1 MLDPS
6 YIADDIANIPS
17 NYSRIIG
24 RELELQMR
32 DLPKL
37 LKFTQLSPEQFLQDD
52 ILLTTRQQVQ
62 ILHNALNLSPHPD
75 FGLRLGRHLTPAT
88 HGAMGFLVNSSPNLL
103 MALQAFQAFVPT
115 RMSFVRLNF
124 KTQQEWVECEI
135 RFETLLSEEIYRSL
149 LECCLMVFVACAEF
163 IIGRPLAEAQI
174 YFSFAKPSY
183 SHVYSDYF
191 AADYQFSAP
200 YSKIRI
206 PIETCHIANVSA
218 NHDNYVLA
226 MKQCETMLSQ
236 LKSHKCSTT
245 YQLQKLMLSQPLGT
259 FSEDDAAAA
268 LFISKRTLARRL
280 AKENNSY
287 SDIRDKLLSE
297 QASHYLRHSTMS
309 VEVIASLLNYHD
321 SANFRRA
328 FKRWFAVS
336 PKEYRQKLAIP
347 PSLQLSPTEEGVL
360 ITKT

>member
-1 MLDPS
+1 
-6 YIADDIANIPS
+6 
-17 NYSRIIG
+17 
-24 RELELQMR
+24 
-32 DLPKL
+32 
-37 LKFTQLSPEQFLQDD
+37 
-52 ILLTTRQQVQ
+52 
-62 ILHNALNLSPHPD
+62 
-75 FGLRLGRHLTPAT
+75 
-88 HGAMGFLVNSSPNLL
+88 MGFLVNSSPNLL
-103 MALQAFQAFVPT
+103 MALHAFQSFVPT

-174 YFSFAKPSY
+174 FFSFAKPNY

-245 YQLQKLMLSQPLGT
+245 YQLQKMMLSQPLGT
-259 FSEDDAAAA
+259 LSEEDAAAA
-268 LFISKRTLARRL
+268 LFISKRTLARHL
-280 AKENNSY
+280 AKEGSSY
-287 SDIRDKLLSE
+287 MEIREKLLSE
-297 QASHYLRHSTMS
+297 QASHYLRNSTMS
-309 VEVIASLLNYHD
+309 VEAIASLLNYHD

-336 PKEYRQKLAIP
+336 PKEYRQQFI
-347 PSLQLSPTEEGVL
+347 V
-360 ITKT
+360 

>member
-6 YIADDIANIPS
+6 YMADDIANIPS

-37 LKFTQLSPEQFLQDD
+37 LKFSQLSPEQFLQED
-52 ILLTTRQQVQ
+52 ILLTTRQQIQ
-62 ILHNALNLSPHPD
+62 ILNNALQLSPHVD

-115 RMSFVRLNF
+115 RMSFARLNF
-124 KTQQEWVECEI
+124 KSQQDWVECEI
-135 RFETLLSEEIYRSL
+135 SFETVLSEEVYRSL

-163 IIGRPLAEAQI
+163 IIGRPLHDAQMS
-174 YFSFAKPSY
+174 FSFSKPLY
-183 SHVYSDYF
+183 HDVYKVYF
-191 AADYQFSAP
+191 AGNYQFSAP
-200 YSKIRI
+200 YSSIKI
-206 PIETCHIANVSA
+206 PLETCYIPNASA

-226 MKQCETMLSQ
+226 MRQCEVMLSQ

-245 YQLQKLMLSQPLGT
+245 YQLQKMMLSQPLGT
-259 FSEDDAAAA
+259 LSEEDAAAA
-268 LFISKRTLARRL
+268 LFISKRTLARHL
-280 AKENNSY
+280 AKEGSSY
-287 SDIRDKLLSE
+287 MDIREKLLSE
-297 QASHYLRHSTMS
+297 QASHYLCNSAMS
-309 VEVIASLLNYHD
+309 VEAIASLLNYHD

-328 FKRWFAVS
+328 FKRWFKVS
-336 PKEYRQKLAIP
+336 PKEYRQKLAIK
-347 PSLQLSPTEEGVL
+347 PSPQASPTADGVL

>member
-6 YIADDIANIPS
+6 YMADDIANIPS

-62 ILHNALNLSPHPD
+62 ILHNALQLSPHPD

-103 MALQAFQAFVPT
+103 MALHAFQSFVPT

-163 IIGRPLAEAQI
+163 IIGRPLTEAQI
-174 YFSFAKPSY
+174 FFSFAKPNY
-183 SHVYSDYF
+183 SHVYRDYF
-191 AADYQFSAP
+191 MANYQFSAP
-200 YSKIRI
+200 YSNIKI
-206 PIETCHIANVSA
+206 PLETCHIPNASA
-218 NHDNYVLA
+218 NYDNYVLA

-245 YQLQKLMLSQPLGT
+245 YQLQKMMLSQPLGT
-259 FSEDDAAAA
+259 LSEEDAAAA
-268 LFISKRTLARRL
+268 LFISKRTLARHL
-280 AKENNSY
+280 AKEGSSY
-287 SDIRDKLLSE
+287 MEIREKLLSE
-297 QASHYLRHSTMS
+297 QASHYLRNSTMS
-309 VEVIASLLNYHD
+309 VEAIASLLNYHD

-336 PKEYRQKLAIP
+336 PKEYRQ
-347 PSLQLSPTEEGVL
+347 QFVV
-360 ITKT
+360 

>member
-1 MLDPS
+1 MSQKLMLDPS
-6 YIADDIANIPS
+6 YMADDIANIPS

-62 ILHNALNLSPHPD
+62 ILHNALQLSPHPD

-103 MALQAFQAFVPT
+103 MALHAFQSFVPT

-163 IIGRPLAEAQI
+163 IIGRPLTEAQI
-174 YFSFAKPSY
+174 FFSFAKPNY
-183 SHVYSDYF
+183 SHVYRDYF
-191 AADYQFSAP
+191 MANYQFSAP
-200 YSKIRI
+200 YSNIKI
-206 PIETCHIANVSA
+206 PLETCHIPNASA
-218 NHDNYVLA
+218 NYDNYVLA

-245 YQLQKLMLSQPLGT
+245 YQLQKMMLSQPLGT
-259 FSEDDAAAA
+259 LSEEDAAAA
-268 LFISKRTLARRL
+268 LFISKRTLARHL
-280 AKENNSY
+280 AKEGSSY
-287 SDIRDKLLSE
+287 MEIREKLLSE
-297 QASHYLRHSTMS
+297 QASHYLRNSTMS
-309 VEVIASLLNYHD
+309 VEAIASLLNYHD

-336 PKEYRQKLAIP
+336 PKEYRQQFI
-347 PSLQLSPTEEGVL
+347 V
-360 ITKT
+360 

>member
-1 MLDPS
+1 MSQKLMLDPS
-6 YIADDIANIPS
+6 YMADDIANIPS

-62 ILHNALNLSPHPD
+62 ILHNALQLSPHPD

-103 MALQAFQAFVPT
+103 MALHAFQSFVPT

-163 IIGRPLAEAQI
+163 IIGRPLTEAQI
-174 YFSFAKPSY
+174 FFSFAKPNY
-183 SHVYSDYF
+183 SHVYRDYF
-191 AADYQFSAP
+191 MANYQFSAP
-200 YSKIRI
+200 YSNIKI
-206 PIETCHIANVSA
+206 PLETCHIPNASA
-218 NHDNYVLA
+218 NYDNYVLA

-245 YQLQKLMLSQPLGT
+245 YQLQKMMLSQPLGT
-259 FSEDDAAAA
+259 LSEEDAAAA
-268 LFISKRTLARRL
+268 LFISKRTLARHL
-280 AKENNSY
+280 AKEGSSY
-287 SDIRDKLLSE
+287 MEIREKLLSE
-297 QASHYLRHSTMS
+297 QASHYLRNSTMS
-309 VEVIASLLNYHD
+309 VEAIASLLNYHD

-336 PKEYRQKLAIP
+336 PKEYRQ
-347 PSLQLSPTEEGVL
+347 QFVV
-360 ITKT
+360 

>member
-1 MLDPS
+1 M
-6 YIADDIANIPS
+6 ADDIANIPS

-24 RELELQMR
+24 RELGLQMR

-37 LKFTQLSPEQFLQDD
+37 LKFTQLSPEQFLQED
-52 ILLTTRQQVQ
+52 ILLTTRQQIQ
-62 ILHNALNLSPHPD
+62 ILNNALQLSPHPD

-103 MALQAFQAFVPT
+103 MALKAFQAFVPT
-115 RMSFVRLNF
+115 RMSFARLNF

-135 RFETLLSEEIYRSL
+135 KFETLLSEQAYRSL
-149 LECCLMVFVACAEF
+149 LECSLMVFVACAEF
-163 IIGRPLAEAQI
+163 IIGRPLVEAKMYFNFAQPAYSEVYKD
-174 YFSFAKPSY
+174 YFSGS
-183 SHVYSDYF
+183 
-191 AADYQFSAP
+191 YQFSAP
-200 YSKIRI
+200 YSYIKI
-206 PIETCHIANVSA
+206 PLASCHIPNASA
-218 NHDNYVLA
+218 NHQNYVLA
-226 MKQCETMLSQ
+226 MRQCEVMLSQ

-245 YQLQKLMLSQPLGT
+245 YQIQKMMLSQPLGT
-259 FSEDDAAAA
+259 LSEEDAAAA
-268 LFISKRTLARRL
+268 LFISKRTLARHL
-280 AKENNSY
+280 AKEGSSY
-287 SDIRDKLLSE
+287 MEIRDKLLAE

-336 PKEYRQKLAIP
+336 PKEYRQKLAIQ
-347 PSLQLSPTEEGVL
+347 PSLQLSPTEEGSL